1 MGSPEF
7 GSLLTSW
14 WADGSQG
21 SCASAIIE
29 QASNIV
35 IGGNPPWGA
44 ADFFSMYPKFGG
56 AATTIAGSIT
66 GAVVTGIASTAGL
79 AIGQPVAGL
88 GIPPATIV
96 VAVNSSTEITLSNA
110 GANTGSISLTLWS
123 PANYMLPS
131 PALYA
136 YIAFASASIQ
146 QQRWLD
152 AWTIGMALFVAH
164 YATLYLRSDGNYSS
178 VPGIAAAAGL
188 ARGITTSKG
197 VGGVSQGIET
207 VKGLDSWAAWN
218 TTEYGVQ
225 LATMGKLVG
234 MMGMW
239 IY

>member
-7 GSLLTSW
+7 GSLIENW

-21 SCASAIIE
+21 SPVSGIIA

-35 IGGNPPWGA
+35 IGGNPAWGA
-44 ADFFSMYPKFGG
+44 ADFFQMYPKFGG
-56 AATTIAGSIT
+56 ATSPVSGTIAG
-66 GAVVTGIASTAGL
+66 AVVSGILSTTGLIP
-79 AIGQPVAGL
+79 GQPVAGP

-96 VAVNSSTEITLSNA
+96 VAVNSSTQLTLSQS
-110 GANTGSISLTLWS
+110 GANTGPITLTLWTPQNYLL
-123 PANYMLPS
+123 PA

-136 YIAFASASIQ
+136 YIAFASASLQ

-152 AWTIGMALFVAH
+152 AWVLGMSLFVAH
-164 YATLYLRSDGNYSS
+164 YATLYLRSDGDRTSS
-178 VPGIAAAAGL
+178 PGRAAAAGL

-207 VKGLDSWAAWN
+207 VKGLDSWSAWN

-225 LATMGKLVG
+225 LATIGKLVSLGG
-234 MMGMW
+234 MY